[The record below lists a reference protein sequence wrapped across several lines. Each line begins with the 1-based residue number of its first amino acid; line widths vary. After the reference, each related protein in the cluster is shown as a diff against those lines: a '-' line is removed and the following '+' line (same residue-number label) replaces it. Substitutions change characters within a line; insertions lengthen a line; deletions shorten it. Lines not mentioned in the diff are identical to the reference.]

1 MSVPPAPAP
10 PIVVLTDEAGNPRGT
25 AGRLEAHT
33 GRGLLHKAFS
43 VFVFRPGGEL
53 LIQQRSREK
62 MLWPLYWANTCCS
75 HPRVGE
81 DLRSAAGRRLEED
94 CGLTCALQEVG
105 SFVYRA
111 EEPSGRG
118 VEHEH
123 DTVLVGWVEGDAL
136 PRTDPAEVAAWRWV
150 HPDALERE
158 IAREPGRFAPW
169 FAQGLAIAVKSP
181 PPGPGHAGSG
191 PASPPTAAPRSRRS

>member
-1 MSVPPAPAP
+1 MRAVSGHGLAP
-10 PIVVLTDEAGNPRGT
+10 PIVVLTDEEGHPRGT

-43 VFVFRPGGEL
+43 VFVFREGGEL

-81 DLRSAAGRRLEED
+81 DLRAAAMRRLEEE
-94 CGLTCALQEVG
+94 CGLSCDLEEAG
-105 SFVYRA
+105 CFVYRA

-123 DTVLVGWVEGDAL
+123 DTVLVGWVGPDVL

-150 HPDALERE
+150 RPEALERE
-158 IAREPGRFAPW
+158 IAQEPGRFAPW
-169 FAQGLAIAVKSP
+169 FRRALEIAL
-181 PPGPGHAGSG
+181 GR
-191 PASPPTAAPRSRRS
+191 T